1 MAALHISC
9 TYRATARIS
18 SERSE
23 KYRCRVLRP
32 TPAAV
37 AMSLNDAAGLVART
51 AVAASRIAF
60 RVRDR
65 TPVSN
70 DFNSAMRQK

>member
-1 MAALHISC
+1 M
-9 TYRATARIS
+9 
-18 SERSE
+18 
-23 KYRCRVLRP
+23 LRP